1 MKHQDLIDKIVPLP
15 LELKKVEELI
25 FEDNLRL
32 LAVEKHISFWE
43 NNEMRKI
50 TDEVDKDNKF
60 IYTNDLKR
68 KSELENRK
76 RNDAAIAELSTKAEG
91 LSSSIKTN
99 EIQFKFLDRELKVLH
114 SIVKLVARD
123 IDGI

>member
-76 RNDAAIAELSTKAEG
+76 RNDAAIVELSTKAEG